1 MNEDRYKVLLVSSSG
16 GVLLDLLALRPW
28 WSRHDISWI
37 AVRAPDT
44 ETLLAGHRVHWA
56 PERSASRPI
65 GVLAS
70 VGRAVRVL
78 RRERP
83 DLIIS
88 AGTGV
93 AVGVFLAARL
103 LRVPA
108 VWLETLNIVDSP
120 GIASRLCSRLAA
132 AVLVQR
138 PSLLSV
144 RPRAVLIGE
153 LY

>member
-1 MNEDRYKVLLVSSSG
+1 M
-16 GVLLDLLALRPW
+16 
-28 WSRHDISWI
+28 
-37 AVRAPDT
+37 RAPDT

>member
-1 MNEDRYKVLLVSSSG
+1 
-16 GVLLDLLALRPW
+16 
-28 WSRHDISWI
+28 
-37 AVRAPDT
+37 VRAPDT
-44 ETLLAGHRVHWA
+44 ETLLSGERVHWA
-56 PERSASRPI
+56 PEQAASRPF
-65 GVLAS
+65 GVLRP
-70 VGRAVRVL
+70 VGRAL
-78 RRERP
+78 RILGRERP

-103 LRVPA
+103 KRIPT

-120 GIASRLCSRLAA
+120 GITSRLCSRLAA

-138 PSLLSV
+138 PSLVDV